1 MVFLVII
8 SIIWKGN
15 SDNLKMCDTV
25 DVFAGNYTIIDWEIH
40 ELWLNG
46 LSTSEAIAFL
56 REGVVKDFGPNM
68 ISQDILASD
77 VNDHYR

>member
-1 MVFLVII
+1 
-8 SIIWKGN
+8 
-15 SDNLKMCDTV
+15 MCDTV

-46 LSTSEAIAFL
+46 LSTGEAIAFL

-68 ISQDILASD
+68 IGQDLLASD